1 MPDAED
7 AAGESH
13 RAEPRHAA
21 SYVSMPPRHKLI
33 WVSPRTSMSAS
44 DLLRPAP
51 FGRFLLH
58 QVADRM
64 TSLYDEFTQAHLA
77 VLEIPPAAEVRYE
90 LRMLSIV
97 KRILHAGPRVA
108 VIVRPNMR
116 RKSDRATWVHRW
128 NRMRSTP
135 FRFKKTCS
143 CKLGNG
149 VPGCHSII
157 YVGTSW
163 RFDVAP
169 CSHLPSLDLITSA
182 RDLILAHAT
191 FSMIMGKQRG
201 TNVPEHQERAT
212 RLQPCSRGRA
222 SIKL

>member
-21 SYVSMPPRHKLI
+21 SYISMPPRHRLI
-33 WVSPRTSMSAS
+33 WISPRTSMSAS
-44 DLLRPAP
+44 DLLTPAP

-64 TSLYDEFTQAHLA
+64 TALYDEFTKAHLA
-77 VLEIPPAAEVRYE
+77 VLDIPPAAEAKYE

-97 KRILHAGPRVA
+97 KRILQAGPKVA
-108 VIVRPNMR
+108 ILVRPNMR

-128 NRMRSTP
+128 NRLRTTP
-135 FRFKKTCS
+135 FRFRKTCS

-149 VPGCHSII
+149 VPGCHSTI

-163 RFDVAP
+163 RYDV
-169 CSHLPSLDLITSA
+169 
-182 RDLILAHAT
+182 
-191 FSMIMGKQRG
+191 
-201 TNVPEHQERAT
+201 VP
-212 RLQPCSRGRA
+212 
-222 SIKL
+222 